1 MAPIS
6 LDALNRID
14 RAEFVAVLGGV
25 VEHAPWVAEAIARA
39 RPFADLAAVRDAIG
53 AALGG
58 ADENRRLSVL
68 QAHPDLAGKAARAG
82 ALTRDSQAEQA
93 SAGLDSLSEQEFAQ
107 FTRLN
112 DAYRAKFAIPFIICA
127 RRHTKASILRQF
139 EQRLRND
146 RATEVSAALAEVL
159 RIVALRLDQRIAAPD
174 RLNVHG
180 RLSTHVLD
188 TYHGRPAAGVPIE
201 LVELSE
207 TGANRVVESMV
218 TNADGRTDRAIIQDR
233 PVPIG
238 EYELRFRLAEY
249 FRKDGVR
256 LADPPFID
264 VVPIRFAVAEPEGSY
279 HVPLLASPWSYTTY
293 RGS

>member
-14 RAEFVAVLGGV
+14 RAEFVAVLGDV
-25 VEHAPWVAEAIARA
+25 VEHAPWVAEAIAGD
-39 RPFADLAAVRDAIG
+39 RPFADIAAVRDAIT
-53 AALGG
+53 AALSG
-58 ADENRRLSVL
+58 ADENRRLAVL

-112 DAYRAKFAIPFIICA
+112 DAYRAKFAVPFIICV
-127 RRHTKASILRQF
+127 RRHTKASILRHF
-139 EQRLRND
+139 EHRLRND
-146 RATEVSAALAEVL
+146 RAAELSAALAEVL
-159 RIVALRLDQRIAAPD
+159 RIVALRLDDRIAAPD

-201 LVELSE
+201 LIELSE
-207 TGANRVVESMV
+207 TGANPVVESTV
-218 TNADGRTDRAIIQDR
+218 TNTDGRTDRAIIQDR
-233 PVPIG
+233 PIPIG

-249 FRKDGVR
+249 FRKHGVR
-256 LADPPFID
+256 LADPPFIGI
-264 VVPIRFAVAEPEGSY
+264 VPIRFAVAEPEGSY
-279 HVPLLASPWSYTTY
+279 HVPLLVSPWSYTTY

>member
-14 RAEFVAVLGGV
+14 RAEFVAVLGDV
-25 VEHAPWVAEAIARA
+25 VEHAPWVAEAIACD
-39 RPFADLAAVRDAIG
+39 RPFADLAAVRDAIA
-53 AALGG
+53 AALSG
-58 ADENRRLSVL
+58 ADENRRLGVL

-93 SAGLDSLSEQEFAQ
+93 SAGFDSLSEQEFAQ

-112 DAYRAKFAIPFIICA
+112 DAYRAKFAVPFIICV

-139 EQRLRND
+139 EHRLRND
-146 RATEVSAALAEVL
+146 RAAELSAALAEVL
-159 RIVALRLDQRIAAPD
+159 RIVALRLDHRIAAPD

-201 LVELSE
+201 LIELSE
-207 TGANRVVESMV
+207 TGANPVVESTV
-218 TNADGRTDRAIIQDR
+218 TNTDGRTDRAIIQDR
-233 PVPIG
+233 PIPIG

-249 FRKDGVR
+249 FRKHGVR
-256 LADPPFID
+256 LADPPFIGI
-264 VVPIRFAVAEPEGSY
+264 VPIRFAVAEPEGSY
-279 HVPLLASPWSYTTY
+279 HVPLLVSPWSYTTY

>member
-14 RAEFVAVLGGV
+14 RAKFVAVLGDV
-25 VEHAPWVAEAIARA
+25 VEHAPWVAEAIARD
-39 RPFADLAAVRDAIG
+39 RPFADLAAVRDAI
-53 AALGG
+53 AATFSG
-58 ADENRRLSVL
+58 ADENLRLSVL

-112 DAYRAKFAIPFIICA
+112 DAYRAKFAVPFIICA

-139 EQRLRND
+139 EHRLGND
-146 RATEVSAALAEVL
+146 RVAELSAALAEVL

-201 LVELSE
+201 LIELSE
-207 TGANRVVESMV
+207 TGANRLVESTV

-233 PVPIG
+233 PIPIG

-249 FRKDGVR
+249 FSKHGVR

-264 VVPIRFAVAEPEGSY
+264 IVPIRFAVAEPEGSY